1 MNKKNIVELV
11 GIYIILIGLSYAFY
25 IVLVAVKA
33 NDSVASS
40 LLSWSAT
47 MFATIALLYTY
58 TNWREQESTKL
69 LSALSNQCMDKI
81 DVLVRTNDQLGSNII
96 SILNGEKINSYDLY
110 EDFKVQCSELHN
122 LLLKIDSGL
131 DSNHNMELDS
141 LIMEYINK
149 IENIKSIVNNTLNL
163 FDNLGDDHKTS
174 FRMQI
179 NSLAGSLFSNL
190 NQIKKEIKPYLF
202 FDKSA

>member
-1 MNKKNIVELV
+1 
-11 GIYIILIGLSYAFY
+11 
-25 IVLVAVKA
+25 
-33 NDSVASS
+33 
-40 LLSWSAT
+40 

-131 DSNHNMELDS
+131 NSNHNIELDS
-141 LIMEYINK
+141 LIMEYIKK
-149 IENIKSIVNNTLNL
+149 I
-163 FDNLGDDHKTS
+163 
-174 FRMQI
+174 
-179 NSLAGSLFSNL
+179 
-190 NQIKKEIKPYLF
+190 
-202 FDKSA
+202 

>member
-1 MNKKNIVELV
+1 
-11 GIYIILIGLSYAFY
+11 
-25 IVLVAVKA
+25 
-33 NDSVASS
+33 
-40 LLSWSAT
+40 

-131 DSNHNMELDS
+131 NSNHNIELDS
-141 LIMEYINK
+141 LIMEYIKK
-149 IENIKSIVNNTLNL
+149 IENIKSIANNTLN
-163 FDNLGDDHKTS
+163 
-174 FRMQI
+174 
-179 NSLAGSLFSNL
+179 
-190 NQIKKEIKPYLF
+190 F
-202 FDKSA
+202 FDRLDEGLF

>member
-1 MNKKNIVELV
+1 
-11 GIYIILIGLSYAFY
+11 
-25 IVLVAVKA
+25 
-33 NDSVASS
+33 DTVASS

-58 TNWREQESTKL
+58 TNWMEQESTKL

-131 DSNHNMELDS
+131 NSNHNIELDS
-141 LIMEYINK
+141 LIMEYIKK
-149 IENIKSIVNNTLNL
+149 IENIKSIANNTLNF
-163 FDNLGDDHKTS
+163 FDRLEDDHKTS

>member
-1 MNKKNIVELV
+1 
-11 GIYIILIGLSYAFY
+11 
-25 IVLVAVKA
+25 
-33 NDSVASS
+33 
-40 LLSWSAT
+40 

-131 DSNHNMELDS
+131 NSNHNIELDS
-141 LIMEYINK
+141 LIMEYIKK
-149 IENIKSIVNNTLNL
+149 IENIKSIANNTLNF
-163 FDNLGDDHKTS
+163 FDRLEDDHKTS

-179 NSLAGSLFSNL
+179 NSLARSLFSNL

>member
-1 MNKKNIVELV
+1 
-11 GIYIILIGLSYAFY
+11 
-25 IVLVAVKA
+25 
-33 NDSVASS
+33 
-40 LLSWSAT
+40 

-131 DSNHNMELDS
+131 NSNHNIELDS
-141 LIMEYINK
+141 LIMEYIKK
-149 IENIKSIVNNTLNL
+149 IENIKSIANNTLNF
-163 FDNLGDDHKTS
+163 FDRLEDDHKT
-174 FRMQI
+174 
-179 NSLAGSLFSNL
+179 
-190 NQIKKEIKPYLF
+190 
-202 FDKSA
+202 